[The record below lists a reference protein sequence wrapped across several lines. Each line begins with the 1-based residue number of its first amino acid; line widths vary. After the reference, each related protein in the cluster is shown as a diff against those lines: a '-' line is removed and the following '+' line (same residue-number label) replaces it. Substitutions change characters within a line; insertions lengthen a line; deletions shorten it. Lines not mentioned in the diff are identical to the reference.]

1 MQDNVTVDVVV
12 HGLDVEFSGEP
23 VRLDESFGHAF
34 GIEKKIGMT
43 CENITWDVHNHNLEE
58 NNLITGWLLM
68 EGNFHKVIDL
78 LIQKH
83 KSQKD

>member
-1 MQDNVTVDVVV
+1 MDKVRVEITV
-12 HGLDVEFSGEP
+12 HGLEVEFSGEP

-43 CENITWDVHNHNLEE
+43 CENITWDKENHDLE
-58 NNLITGWLLM
+58 NNQLIKGWLLM
-68 EGNFHKVIDL
+68 EGNLYKVIDL

>member
-1 MQDNVTVDVVV
+1 MDKVRVEITV
-12 HGLDVEFSGEP
+12 HGFDVEFSGEP

-43 CENITWDVHNHNLEE
+43 VENITWDKENHDWE
-58 NNLITGWLLM
+58 NNQLIMGWILTERNLD
-68 EGNFHKVIDL
+68 KVIDL